1 METGKIYISA
11 NTAAVD
17 AAMATKDRAVI
28 GLAEYHR
35 IPLEQL
41 AVIGDE
47 VIDIPMLSIEGIGL
61 AGAPANAQDKVK
73 EAVERRQGYIANG
86 KVLDGFLEFYSEARK
101 RGITHIVSDKD
112 GVLVKK
118 GDLSRGHE
126 FQALAMQMG
135 NANNPYV
142 SIVTGSGME
151 QNIDFMEKY
160 GLNAGLAKN
169 TEVQKFP
176 YLLLAES
183 GTIHVN
189 VLTGETI
196 NYCEALDP
204 VLLAKLKGEFE
215 AAVKQ
220 RLEQEVFP
228 VLRLGWSSEYNDQAE
243 KIYIA
248 PKQSMTTFNIPRK
261 FRDGSD
267 YRGSENA
274 ALLRKAIAGIMAET
288 AERLGMPYE
297 ML

>member
-1 METGKIYISA
+1 METTRIYISA

-17 AAMATKDRAVI
+17 AAMVTKDNAVR
-28 GLAEYHR
+28 GLAEYHK

-73 EAVERRQGYIANG
+73 EAVKARNG
-86 KVLDGFLEFYSEARK
+86 FLAQSKVLDGFLEFYEEARS
-101 RGITHIVSDKD
+101 RGITHIVSDRD

-118 GDLSRGHE
+118 GDLSRGNE
-126 FQALAMQMG
+126 FQYLALQMG
-135 NANNPYV
+135 ADRNPYV
-142 SIVTGSGME
+142 SILTGSGLE
-151 QNIDFMEKY
+151 QNIEFMEKY
-160 GLNAGLAKN
+160 GLNANLAKN
-169 TEVQKFP
+169 QDVQSFP
-176 YLLLAES
+176 YLLLVEN

-204 VLLAKLKGEFE
+204 DLLAKLKGEFE
-215 AAVKQ
+215 DTVKK
-220 RLEQEVFP
+220 RIEQEVFP
-228 VLRLGWSSEYNDQAE
+228 MLNLAWSADYNDQAE

-261 FRDGSD
+261 FRGGSD

-274 ALLRKAIAGIMAET
+274 AILRKTIAGIMAET
-288 AERLGMPYE
+288 AEKLSMPYQ